1 MKTATLIS
9 GALLSL
15 SAQAGID
22 TFKGPFPNAGVVPD
36 GNLSGWSDTETVSGS
51 AGNIARLSV
60 TLDLSGGYN
69 GDLYAYL
76 SYDGSQ
82 VVLLNRVGVGTG
94 TDLTYSFGYAGAGF
108 NNLVLQDGA
117 SNPDIHNYGGGLG
130 TGIYSPDGRDVSP
143 LASPTDLLGASRA
156 TLDGTFHGMNPNGQ
170 WTLVVADLS
179 AGGGTSQL
187 SSWGLDITTF
197 NVPEPSAMRTGL
209 VMGLAAVG
217 FVWWRRRQ
225 PDR

>member
-1 MKTATLIS
+1 M
-9 GALLSL
+9 
-15 SAQAGID
+15 
-22 TFKGPFPNAGVVPD
+22 
-36 GNLSGWSDTETVSGS
+36 
-51 AGNIARLSV
+51 

-143 LASPTDLLGASRA
+143 LASPAALLGTSRA
-156 TLDGTFHGMNPNGQ
+156 TLDGTFGGMNPNGQ
-170 WTLVVADLS
+170 WTLFLADTS
-179 AGGGTSQL
+179 AGGGQTVVT
-187 SSWGLDITTF
+187 SWGLDIIA
-197 NVPEPSAMRTGL
+197 VPEPTTAAELTAGL
-209 VMGLAAVG
+209 LLLLAAG
-217 FVWWRRRQ
+217 RRLRM
-225 PDR
+225 R